1 MFLYGILL
9 RLSTPASDRIV
20 FGSTDLT
27 ESNDGGTLVV
37 FRLCAAIAALPS
49 LPPFFQSL
57 CWFWRDS
64 SCKTALPLRGVEVC
78 LSSSAYDVWSVD
90 VSCVSP
96 LNRKLRFRHS
106 LETLNPRL
114 RSDYRNFLAW
124 HRRRKQGAHIP
135 PHVLNNGWLP
145 AALDG
150 ASELASTSS

>member
-1 MFLYGILL
+1 MFLYGILS

-114 RSDYRNFLAW
+114 RSDCQSIIDTVNDVLGRP
-124 HRRRKQGAHIP
+124 RRPWWELDRPG
-135 PHVLNNGWLP
+135 GW
-145 AALDG
+145 
-150 ASELASTSS
+150 ASEGPVAQCH